1 MAENLNLIK
10 FHKGL
15 LAKVNAEGFTAVKDN
30 FYLAE
35 DARRLYVGLEN
46 GKAALLNS
54 AIRVYDK
61 LSELNTDGQYKPAEG
76 DIAFIKADDISN
88 AEVSDVNALI
98 MYSGGKWIQINVDT
112 HYDDTAVREL
122 IATAQSAAEGAAG
135 AAAGA
140 QSTADQ
146 ALAKAGT
153 NATTING
160 LNSTVSGHTASIGGL
175 TTRVGDI
182 ETAINTG
189 DNSLAKLRQAITDN
203 TTDIGENTTT
213 ISNLDTYVK
222 ETVEPKAQKGID
234 DAKTADDK
242 AAAAREVAD
251 EAKATA
257 DANKLAIEDA
267 TTGLGALNTKVG
279 NLASEDT
286 RLAGEI
292 TRVEGKVD
300 ANTAKFAD
308 YYTAEKIDELI
319 DSLTGTGEDGDV
331 TSIAGLKIYVDEQVE
346 DLEGSIS
353 EVNSAVSGL
362 KSDLGKLS
370 NVMNFVGVAPLTDGE
385 TTYETDTA
393 AIEAYYTSKGL
404 TKEVGDV
411 VICGGLEYVYTEENK
426 WEPFGS
432 AEANTAKFEE
442 LTNAVNGLD
451 TRLTTAEG
459 KVGTLETKVGTLET
473 TVSGHG
479 TKIETI
485 ETDVEGLKTNVGV
498 ATDTAA
504 ADGSLHAR
512 LKAEIARAEGAENAL
527 DGKITAIDT
536 AYKAADANLQTA
548 INGLDTAYKAAD
560 TTINGKIDGL
570 TTRLNALDT
579 AETGKVP
586 VLEAGLAA
594 EIARAK
600 KAEGDLDTAYKAAD
614 AETKSYIDNALAWGT
629 F

>member
-112 HYDDTAVREL
+112 HYNDTAVREL
-122 IATAQSAAEGAAG
+122 IATAQSTADSAAG
-135 AAAGA
+135 AAADA

-146 ALAKAGT
+146 ALSKAGT
-153 NATTING
+153 NATAING
-160 LNSTVSGHTASIGGL
+160 LSSTVEGHTTSIGGL
-175 TTRVGDI
+175 TTRVGNI
-182 ETAINTG
+182 ETAINDG
-189 DNSLAKLRQAITDN
+189 ENSLAKLRTAISDN
-203 TTDIGENTTT
+203 TTDISENATA
-213 ISNLDTYVK
+213 ISNLDKYVK
-222 ETVEPKAQKGID
+222 ETVEVKAQKGVD
-234 DAKTADDK
+234 DAKAADDK
-242 AAAAREVAD
+242 AVAARGVAD
-251 EAKATA
+251 AAKATA
-257 DANKLAIEDA
+257 NANKLAIENE

-279 NLASEDT
+279 ELATADTQLDGKITTLTNRVKADEDNLA
-286 RLAGEI
+286 
-292 TRVEGKVD
+292 
-300 ANTAKFAD
+300 NN
-308 YYTAEKIDELI
+308 YYDKEAIDDLI

-331 TSIAGLKIYVDEQVE
+331 TSIAGLKIYVDEQV
-346 DLEGSIS
+346 DTLEGTIG
-353 EVNSAVSGL
+353 EVSTEMSGL
-362 KSDLGKLS
+362 KSDIGKLA

-393 AIEAYYTSKGL
+393 AIEAYYISKGL
-404 TKEVGDV
+404 TKEAGDV

-432 AEANTAKFEE
+432 AAANTAKFEE
-442 LTNAVNGLD
+442 LTNAVSGLD

-479 TKIETI
+479 TKIGTI
-485 ETDVEGLKTNVGV
+485 EGNITT
-498 ATDTAA
+498 
-504 ADGSLHAR
+504 
-512 LKAEIARAEGAENAL
+512 L
-527 DGKITAIDT
+527 DGKIDGVAGNLATEAQRADAAEKALDKKITDLDA
-536 AYKAADANLQTA
+536 AYKAKDGELASSIAGVRTDFE
-548 INGLDTAYKAAD
+548 AAD
-560 TTINGKIDGL
+560 VTINSKIDGL

-579 AETGKVP
+579 ADTGKVP

-594 EIARAK
+594 EIKRAGDAE
-600 KAEGDLDTAYKAAD
+600 KALEEAYKAAD
-614 AETKSYIDNALAWGT
+614 AETKSYVDNALAWGE